1 MVARAG
7 GAGDGRFAGG
17 SSDVSVQRHDGRR
30 VRDSRAGQ
38 QRQLQSAGVVV
49 VVVAVAVTVA
59 AVMAIRHATD
69 AMVRTG
75 TVG

>member
-1 MVARAG
+1 MTVG
-7 GAGDGRFAGG
+7 VCKIPGL
-17 SSDVSVQRHDGRR
+17 VSCANCR
-30 VRDSRAGQ
+30 VLG
-38 QRQLQSAGVVV
+38 VV
-49 VVVAVAVTVA
+49 VVVAVAVAVA